1 MIVANLDCEVEWSG
15 GPALPAAVT
24 ARLALLA
31 TTLRVFAV
39 DGTPLWLPGP
49 VEPRA
54 LTADGPRP
62 RLDHGPRP
70 TAPALAWGA
79 SADFAAP
86 PSAPPPTTA
95 DWRALLPP
103 PGPVAIARAVND
115 RRFALALA
123 QQLGV
128 ALPGARVVA
137 SVDELRAHLA
147 AGGADASPTGAWVA
161 KAPLTAA
168 GRDRVRRRGADLDDA
183 TTTRVRR
190 LLALHGAL
198 VFEPWMDRTVDL
210 GQGGVVLGPD
220 AARILP
226 PHRGVCD
233 SAGVIRAL
241 AIVDGLDVDPADLA
255 RLAAVVAAV
264 AAALGRAGYRGPFVV
279 DAFVHA
285 GGLHPL
291 GEINARLTFGLVAR
305 AWAEHLGTPLTLG
318 LGGPPPPAA
327 RPLAIGPDGSAAAWW
342 SPRRA

>member
-1 MIVANLDCEVEWSG
+1 VIVANLDCEVEWSG

-39 DGTPLWLPGP
+39 DGAPLWLPGP
-49 VEPRA
+49 VAPRA
-54 LTADGPRP
+54 VTADGPQP
-62 RLDHGPRP
+62 RLCGGPRP
-70 TAPALAWGA
+70 RAPALAWGA
-79 SADFAAP
+79 SVGFDAAPAAP
-86 PSAPPPTTA
+86 PSPVT
-95 DWRALLPP
+95 DWRALLGPP
-103 PGPVAIARAVND
+103 PPVAIARAVND
-115 RRFALALA
+115 RRFALTLA
-123 QQLGV
+123 DQLGV
-128 ALPGARVVA
+128 ALPGARVIA
-137 SVDELRAHLA
+137 SLDELRAHLA

-168 GRDRVRRRGADLDDA
+168 GRDRVRRRGAELDDA
-183 TTTRVRR
+183 TATRVSR
-190 LLALHGAL
+190 LLAIHGTL
-198 VFEPWMDRTVDL
+198 VVEPWMARTVDL

-220 AARILP
+220 DVRLLP

-241 AIVDGLDVDPADLA
+241 AIDDELEVEPTDLA
-255 RLAAVVAAV
+255 RLAEVVGAVGV
-264 AAALGRAGYRGPFVV
+264 ALGRAGYRGPFVV

-318 LGGPPPPAA
+318 LGGPPPANA
-327 RPLAIGPDGSAAAWW
+327 RPLALAPDGSAAAWW
-342 SPRRA
+342 APH